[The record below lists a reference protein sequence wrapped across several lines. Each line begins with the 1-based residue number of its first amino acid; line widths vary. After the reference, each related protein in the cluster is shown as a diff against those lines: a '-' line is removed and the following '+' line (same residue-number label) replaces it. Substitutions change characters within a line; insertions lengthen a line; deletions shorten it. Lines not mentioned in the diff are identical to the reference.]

1 MATPQRSNTA
11 WLWPLE
17 RPTFVALAQR
27 MPSWVTPDI
36 LTGIGFV
43 GALITFGGYV
53 LAAREPAWL
62 WLASAGLVVNWFGD
76 SLDGNLARYR
86 KIERPRYGYYLDQAI
101 DLVMQLLLATGIA
114 LSGYIYGELSFLALS
129 VFLMMSVLTLLRENI
144 SGVFQLAYGGIGPT
158 EMRVM
163 FIILNAAMYFFPPQ
177 PINLLGLE
185 MTYPN
190 WLSLTWSSLA
200 LVTFVLSMVSDLRRL
215 AIEDPPRQR

>member
-17 RPTFVALAQR
+17 RPTLVALAQR

-36 LTGIGFV
+36 LTGVGFA
-43 GALITFGGYV
+43 GALITFAGYV

-177 PINLLGLE
+177 PINFLGLE

-190 WLSLTWSSLA
+190 WLSLSWSSMA
-200 LVTFVLSMVSDLRRL
+200 LVTFVLSMASDLRRL
-215 AIEDPPRQR
+215 ALEDPPRQR

>member
-1 MATPQRSNTA
+1 MATPQRLNTA

-17 RPTFVALAQR
+17 RPALLALAQR

-36 LTGIGFV
+36 LTGIGFA

-76 SLDGNLARYR
+76 SLDGNLARFR

-101 DLVMQLLLATGIA
+101 DLVMQLLLAAGVA

-129 VFLMMSVLTLLRENI
+129 VFLMMSALTLLRENI
-144 SGVFQLAYGGIGPT
+144 SGVFRMAYGGIGPT

-163 FIILNAAMYFFPPQ
+163 FIILNAAMYFFPPR

-190 WLSLTWSSLA
+190 WLSLAWSSMA
-200 LVTFVLSMVSDLRRL
+200 LVTFAWSMVSDLRRL
-215 AIEDPPRQR
+215 AIEDPPRKR